1 MIDWP
6 KIKVIVLDRDGV
18 INHDSDAYIK
28 SVDEWIP
35 ISGSLQAIADLNK
48 NFKVA
53 IATNQSGIGRG
64 FYDEKVLHQMHDKM
78 SAMLNDKGGKIDFIE
93 FCPHHPD
100 DGCDCRKPKTL
111 MLENIAAYF
120 DVDPREML
128 FVGDSKSDFECAQN
142 FDCNFIL
149 VLTGKGLK
157 TLEQLASKTLIVE
170 KSLQSTSEGVF
181 NGLLQKQ
188 V

>member
-1 MIDWP
+1 MR
-6 KIKVIVLDRDGV
+6 KIILG
-18 INHDSDAYIK
+18 A
-28 SVDEWIP
+28 
-35 ISGSLQAIADLNK
+35 SLCALALLTL
-48 NFKVA
+48 VA
-53 IATNQSGIGRG
+53 VSKHNPENTTTLTA
-64 FYDEKVLHQMHDKM
+64 
-78 SAMLNDKGGKIDFIE
+78 DFITG
-93 FCPHHPD
+93 D
-100 DGCDCRKPKTL
+100 TG
-111 MLENIAAYF
+111 IASINALSF
-120 DVDPREML
+120 GPEGIL
-128 FVGDSKSDFECAQN
+128 FVGDSKSDYERAQN